1 MKRASYSRREL
12 LLFGTIM
19 GLLLGTLGC
28 WGLWLENYEWS
39 HTRISLVS
47 TGGLFILAGLAQ
59 PNSLKPILDLW
70 MVLTGF
76 IGHTLTLVLLTLLY
90 IAVVFPIGGT
100 RRLFGADP
108 MGKKSAPSGEG
119 YWRRPETDGR
129 GKKAFEQQF

>member
-1 MKRASYSRREL
+1 MKRASSSRREL
-12 LLFGTIM
+12 ILFGTIM

-28 WGLWLENYEWS
+28 WELWLEDFEWT
-39 HTRISLVS
+39 HTRVGLVS

-59 PNSLKPILDLW
+59 PKSLRPILDLW

-100 RRLFGADP
+100 RRLLGADP
-108 MGKKSAPSGEG
+108 MGRKSAPSGEG
-119 YWRRPETDGR
+119 YWRTPDRDDR